1 MKSKKKNNKHHNPCM
16 DIVLPKKK
24 AKKPSL
30 PEIPLHKRD
39 LKKYIAKRSTLLS
52 VPRLWRIMSEFVSG
66 FNFINKFDQA
76 VSIFGSA
83 RWGEE
88 HSVYKDAQ
96 RLGYLLAKEGFA
108 VVTGGGP
115 GIMEAANEGAKQA
128 GGKSVGLNIQ
138 LPMEQ
143 RINPYVK
150 ESESFHYFFTRK
162 VMLASV
168 AQIYIYFPGGY
179 GTLDEF
185 FEILTLIQTK
195 KTSGV
200 YIVLV
205 DKDFW
210 MPLINWLK
218 KDVLNKHQ
226 AIDKAD
232 LDYFHVVE
240 HADAAFKYINQLLLS
255 GTLQNPRQLH
265 LEHNPTG
272 VKMSD
277 YNPVALPDL
286 SKVKIKKAKKPRN
299 RK

>member
-1 MKSKKKNNKHHNPCM
+1 
-16 DIVLPKKK
+16 
-24 AKKPSL
+24 
-30 PEIPLHKRD
+30 
-39 LKKYIAKRSTLLS
+39 
-52 VPRLWRIMSEFVSG
+52 
-66 FNFINKFDQA
+66 
-76 VSIFGSA
+76 
-83 RWGEE
+83 
-88 HSVYKDAQ
+88 
-96 RLGYLLAKEGFA
+96 
-108 VVTGGGP
+108 
-115 GIMEAANEGAKQA
+115 MEAANEGAKQA